1 MSTDLEK
8 ERLSTLAQHLVDA
21 TAQRTAHWDVRADDV
36 YFWGVAEGSVT
47 IASRDRD
54 GEPPYELALYTADG
68 SKVDQLESELLV
80 GDEPAPWNDPLAEL
94 YRIARRSA
102 FGADEIIDALLGRL
116 TGASG
121 PHQSLLERARSGLS
135 TTNSP

>member
-8 ERLSTLAQHLVDA
+8 QRLLTLAQHLVEA

-36 YFWGVAEGSVT
+36 YFWGAGEGSVT

-54 GEPPYELALYTADG
+54 GEPPYELELYTADG
-68 SKVDQLESELLV
+68 SKVDELASELLV
-80 GDEPAPWNDPLAEL
+80 GDEPAPWNDALAEL

-102 FGADEIIDALLGRL
+102 LGADEIIDALLERL
-116 TGASG
+116 ADASG
-121 PHQSLLERARSGLS
+121 PQQSLLDRARAGFSA
-135 TTNSP
+135 TDRT